1 MVLKTRL
8 GERAGGAT
16 ARPSEPVDVR
26 GVLLSDAPFG
36 PAEVAQIERAIAG
49 YQSADARQMLAA
61 LDERMET
68 GTPAD
73 RDLTAAGVTAY
84 LLGRHE
90 VADGYLRRVKKGGL
104 ASYYDGEALVAL
116 RRFSDAEAAYIKAA
130 ESGYDPVQ
138 CVLRRVG
145 AIRLSGRIDEA
156 DQLLSKHA
164 REAATR
170 AEYSHQKGCLLADRG
185 DTFGAVEYFERAV
198 DMDPHHTGAMFR
210 LAGLNDLLGNDDE
223 AIRLYEQSLSTPP
236 LFLGALLNLG
246 ILYEDKEHYPAA
258 AYCFRRVLE
267 VYPNHERARLFLKDI
282 EAAGD
287 MYYDEEAA
295 RRQRELE
302 HMMKVPVS
310 DFELSARAR
319 NCLDRA
325 SIVTLGD
332 LTRISENELLAGKNF
347 GETSLTEIR
356 DMMSVRGLRIGQLLR
371 ADTMMSAP
379 AKAAPAAV
387 QEDVAPEQRA
397 MLERPVADLNLSVRS
412 RKCLSRLGI
421 VRLADICSRTPDE
434 LLSVRNFGVTS
445 LNEIRAKLADFDLRL
460 RND

>member
-1 MVLKTRL
+1 MSVKF
-8 GERAGGAT
+8 GERPAQA
-16 ARPSEPVDVR
+16 APAAEPVDVR
-26 GVLLSDAPFG
+26 GILSSDAPFG
-36 PAEVAQIERAIAG
+36 PEDMRRLERAVAGHQSAEVRNALAEL
-49 YQSADARQMLAA
+49 DARIQSS
-61 LDERMET
+61 
-68 GTPAD
+68 TPSD
-73 RDLTAAGVTAY
+73 RELTAAGITAY
-84 LLGRHE
+84 LLGRHDP
-90 VADGYLRRVKKGGL
+90 ADGYLRRVNKGGL
-104 ASYYDGEALVAL
+104 AAFIHGEVLVAL
-116 RRFSDAEAAYIKAA
+116 RRYADAEAAYAKAA
-130 ESGYDPVQ
+130 EGGHDPVL

-145 AIRLSGRIDEA
+145 AIRQAGRLDDA
-156 DQLLSKHA
+156 DQLLTKHA

-170 AEYSHQKGCLLADRG
+170 AEYSFQKGCLLADRG

-223 AIRLYEQSLSTPP
+223 AIRLYEQSLSSPP

-246 ILYEDKEHYPAA
+246 ILYEDKENYQSA

-302 HMMKVPVS
+302 HVMKIAVS

-319 NCLDRA
+319 NCLERA
-325 SIVTLGD
+325 NIVTLGD

-356 DMMSVRGLRIGQLLR
+356 DMLSSKGLRIGQMLR
-371 ADTMMSAP
+371 PTETLAVP
-379 AKAAPAAV
+379 KAAPAFV
-387 QEDVAPEQRA
+387 QEDLPPEQRA
-397 MLERPVADLNLSVRS
+397 VLERPVADLNLSVRS
-412 RKCLSRLGI
+412 RKCLSRLGMATLGD
-421 VRLADICSRTPDE
+421 VVSRTPDE

-445 LNEIRAKLADFDLRL
+445 LNEIRLKLQDFDLRL

>member
-1 MVLKTRL
+1 MSMNSSVEQTIGRPA
-8 GERAGGAT
+8 EI
-16 ARPSEPVDVR
+16 PSESVDVR
-26 GVLLSDAPFG
+26 GVLLAETPFG
-36 PAEVAQIERAIAG
+36 PDEVTKLERAIAG
-49 YQSADARQMLAA
+49 YQSADVRIA
-61 LDERMET
+61 LGELDGRINS
-68 GTPAD
+68 GKAAD
-73 RDLTAAGVTAY
+73 RDLTAAGIAAF
-84 LLGRHE
+84 LLGRHDL
-90 VADGYLRRVKKGGL
+90 ADGYLRRVNKSGL
-104 ASYYDGEALVAL
+104 AAFYHGEALVGL
-116 RRFSDAEAAYIKAA
+116 RTFGEAEEAYVKASDA
-130 ESGYDPVQ
+130 GYDPVQ

-145 AIRLSGRIDEA
+145 AIRMSGRADEA
-156 DQLLSKHA
+156 DQFLTKHA

-170 AEYSHQKGCLLADRG
+170 AEYSFQKGCILADRG

-246 ILYEDKEHYPAA
+246 ILYEDKENYSAA
-258 AYCFRRVLE
+258 AYCFRRVLD

-287 MYYDEEAA
+287 MYYDEDAA

-302 HMMKVPVS
+302 HVMKIPVA

-332 LTRISENELLAGKNF
+332 LTRIGETELLAGKNF

-356 DMMSVRGLRIGQLLR
+356 DMMAAKGLRIGQLLR
-371 ADTMMSAP
+371 IEPLAAP
-379 AKAAPAAV
+379 KAAPTFV
-387 QEDVAPEQRA
+387 QEDIAPEQRA
-397 MLERPVADLNLSVRS
+397 VLERPVTDLNLSVRS

-421 VRLADICSRTPDE
+421 NTLGEVVSRTPDE

-445 LNEIRAKLADFDLRL
+445 LNEIRQKLVDFDLRL